1 MKSNKFKKLFLK
13 AQRIFVEEI
22 DLLEILVKLKE
33 FEKFKSIMLSEDQ
46 LKLFQAVGKP
56 LISLNESEED
66 SFQLKMSKLIFES
79 KKVNENEI
87 LNIYKKLKMQKDNNS
102 EINKRLLA
110 LLDEKM
116 KEYKEMNKLEQKSMM
131 DS

>member
-87 LNIYKKLKMQKDNNS
+87 LNIYKKLSMQKDNNS